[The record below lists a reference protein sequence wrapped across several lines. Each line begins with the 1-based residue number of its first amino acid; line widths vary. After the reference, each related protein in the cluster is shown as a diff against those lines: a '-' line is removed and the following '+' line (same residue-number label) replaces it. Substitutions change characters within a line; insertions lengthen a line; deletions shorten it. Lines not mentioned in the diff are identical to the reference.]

1 MAKSFAV
8 IGDPID
14 HSLSPNIHSAAFRE
28 LNLDSSYIGY
38 RIPKGELEMECTYI
52 AYRVIQGELSTGI
65 ESLKKIKISG
75 FNVTI
80 PHKIEMMKYLDNLDD
95 NCKIIG
101 AVNTVLNDDGILRGF
116 NTDMDGFLEPIKRK
130 EIEIKNSK
138 ILMLGAGGA
147 ARAIITGF
155 QKENAKEITI
165 VNRTKDKGDELSK
178 FSNKLGLNSVSK
190 SIEDMNN
197 FNSDFDIIVN
207 ASSLGL
213 KNERNIIPT
222 KLFDEQTTVYD
233 IVYKPIKT
241 DLINTAKEKK
251 SRIIFGYEM
260 LLGQAIRSFEI
271 WLDKQAP
278 YDVMKRSILGG
289 FWWR

>member
-1 MAKSFAV
+1 MLKTFAV

-14 HSLSPNIHSAAFRE
+14 HSLSPTIHNAA
-28 LNLDSSYIGY
+28 Y
-38 RIPKGELEMECTYI
+38 RELEMECTYI
-52 AYRVIQGELSTGI
+52 AYRVVQGELATGI

-95 NCKIIG
+95 NCRKIG

-116 NTDMDGFLEPIKRK
+116 NTDMDGFLEPLKRK

-147 ARAIITGF
+147 SRAIIAGL

-165 VNRTKDKGDELSK
+165 VNRTKSKGDELAI
-178 FSNKLGLNSVSK
+178 FSSEIGLKSVSK
-190 SIEDMNN
+190 SIEDMNS
-197 FNSDFDIIVN
+197 FDSKFDIVVN

-213 KNERNIIPT
+213 RDEKNIIPSR
-222 KLFDEQTTVYD
+222 LLDEQTTVYD

-241 DLINTAKEKK
+241 DLINIAKEKK

-278 YDVMKRSILGG
+278 YEAMKRSILGG
-289 FWWR
+289 F

>member
-1 MAKSFAV
+1 ME
-8 IGDPID
+8 IPID
-14 HSLSPNIHSAAFRE
+14 HSLSPTIHNAA
-28 LNLDSSYIGY
+28 Y
-38 RIPKGELEMECTYI
+38 RELEMECTYI
-52 AYRVIQGELSTGI
+52 AYRVVQGELSTGI

-95 NCKIIG
+95 NCRKIG

-130 EIEIKNSK
+130 EIQIKNSRV
-138 ILMLGAGGA
+138 LLLGAGGA
-147 ARAIITGF
+147 ARAIIAGL

-165 VNRTKDKGDELSK
+165 VNRTKSKGDELAI
-178 FSNKLGLNSVSK
+178 FSSEIGLKSVSK
-190 SIEDMNN
+190 SIEDMNS
-197 FNSDFDIIVN
+197 FDSKFDIVVN

-213 KNERNIIPT
+213 RDEKNIIPSR
-222 KLFDEQTTVYD
+222 LLDEQTTVYD

-241 DLINTAKEKK
+241 DLINIAKEKK

-278 YDVMKRSILGG
+278 YEAMKRSILGG
-289 FWWR
+289 F

>member
-1 MAKSFAV
+1 MLKTFAV

-14 HSLSPNIHSAAFRE
+14 HSLSPTIHNAA
-28 LNLDSSYIGY
+28 Y
-38 RIPKGELEMECTYI
+38 RELEMECTYI
-52 AYRVIQGELSTGI
+52 GYRVAQGELATGI
-65 ESLKKIKISG
+65 ESLKKIKIAG

-95 NCKIIG
+95 NCKKIG

-130 EIEIKNSK
+130 EIEMKNSK
-138 ILMLGAGGA
+138 ILILGAGGA
-147 ARAIITGF
+147 ARAIIAGF

-165 VNRTKDKGDELSK
+165 VNRTKSKGDELSE
-178 FSNKLGLNSVSK
+178 FSNRMGLSSVSS
-190 SIEDMNN
+190 SIKDMEN
-197 FNSDFDIIVN
+197 FDSKFDMIVN

-213 KNERNIIPT
+213 KGEKNIIPSR
-222 KLFDEQTTVYD
+222 LFDEQTTVYD

-241 DLINTAKEKK
+241 DLINTAKERK

-278 YDVMKRSILGG
+278 YDAMKRAILGG
-289 FWWR
+289 FGWQR